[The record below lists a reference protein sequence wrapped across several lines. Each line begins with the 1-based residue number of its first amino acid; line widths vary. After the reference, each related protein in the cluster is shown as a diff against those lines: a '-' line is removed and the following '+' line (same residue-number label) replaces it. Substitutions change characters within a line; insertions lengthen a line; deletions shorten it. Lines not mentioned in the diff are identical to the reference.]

1 MPIGQSETKFPILI
15 WRCSLTFIPQAVS
28 ASQATNPLAGIMM
41 SDIEEATPE
50 NSLID
55 LSDSDIEIGI
65 EQVLVSYF
73 PENQFFFSFFFTE
86 TLLCYIFVFCYYHLL
101 FCSKINILQFLKMVR
116 IK

>member
-41 SDIEEATPE
+41 SAKEATPE
-50 NSLID
+50 NSFTD

-73 PENQFFFSFFFTE
+73 PENQFFFSFFFLQKPYFVTS
-86 TLLCYIFVFCYYHLL
+86 LCFGITIYCFVA
-101 FCSKINILQFLKMVR
+101 K
-116 IK
+116 